1 MAALVS
7 FDAQGRWGE
16 ALVCQQRIT
25 QALHGQGVAFGH
37 IPVAQDVGDGLDAAL
52 EAYAEALAPLRRQLE
67 VRSADRVTL
76 RPGHADWARL
86 RAGFLA
92 EHAHAQAEIRFFL
105 AGTGLFYV
113 RTGNGFVGLLCEA
126 GDWVAVPAGAP
137 HFFDGGDEPD
147 FDALRLFGTPDGW
160 AAQPTGA
167 PVPPL
172 PLLNAFTERLLA
184 LSGQEAQEAG

>member
-1 MAALVS
+1 MAALVT
-7 FDAQGRWGE
+7 FDAQGRWGDT
-16 ALVCQQRIT
+16 LVCSQRIS
-25 QALHGQGVAFGH
+25 QALREQGVAFGH
-37 IPVAQDVGDGLDAAL
+37 IPVKPGVGESLDAAL
-52 EAYAEALAPLRRQLE
+52 AAYAEALAPLQRQLD

-76 RPGHADWARL
+76 RPGHPGWARL

-105 AGTGLFYV
+105 GGTGLFYV
-113 RTGNGFVGLLCEA
+113 RVQDGFVGLLCEA

-137 HFFDGGDEPD
+137 HFFDGGDEPN

-172 PLLNAFTERLLA
+172 PLLNAFTDRLLA
-184 LSGQEAQEAG
+184 LSSQEAQEIA

>member
-1 MAALVS
+1 MAALVT

-16 ALVCQQRIT
+16 ALVCSQRIS
-25 QALHGQGVAFGH
+25 QALRGQGVAFGH
-37 IPVAQDVGDGLDAAL
+37 IPVKPGVGENLESALD
-52 EAYAEALAPLRRQLE
+52 AYAEALAPLRQQLD

-76 RPGHADWARL
+76 RPGHPDWERL
-86 RAGFLA
+86 RSSFLA

-105 AGTGLFYV
+105 GGTGLFYV
-113 RTGNGFVGLLCEA
+113 RVQDGFVGLLCEA

-137 HFFDGGDEPD
+137 HCFDGGDAPD

-160 AAQPTGA
+160 AARPTGA

-172 PLLNAFTERLLA
+172 PSLNAFTGRLLD
-184 LSGQEAQEAG
+184 LSGHEVQ